1 MANRRCISCKVVLSP
16 RFQRM
21 KPAAKSLYMVLVALA
36 DDDGVVE
43 AHGALITAGARKTAL
58 TELMDNGYVAMLD
71 EGDCI
76 VWVVGWQTFNTVDVR
91 YGTASYYR
99 STLKRVFPDIKL
111 PDLKAFVGF
120 IPTSATR
127 INQKKTNEENASLG
141 QINRRHWTDVPVDDY
156 DPDELPFGRT

>member
-71 EGDCI
+71 DMDCI

-99 STLKRVFPDIKL
+99 STLKAHFPNIKL

-127 INQKKTNEENASLG
+127 INQKKANQLNTVSTQNNEK
-141 QINRRHWTDVPVDDY
+141 HWTDVSVDDY
-156 DPDELPFGRT
+156 NPDELPF

>member
-43 AHGALITAGARKTAL
+43 AHGALMVAGARKTAL
-58 TELMDNGYVAMLD
+58 TELIDNDYIAVLD
-71 EGDCI
+71 ERDYI
-76 VWVVGWQTFNTVDVR
+76 VWVVGWQNFNHLDER

-99 STLKRVFPDIKL
+99 STLKRVFPNVKL
-111 PDLKAFVGF
+111 QNLKGLDGSLLVGN
-120 IPTSATR
+120 TR
-127 INQKKTNEENASLG
+127 EREEKRREENTISS
-141 QINRRHWTDVPVDDY
+141 QNNRRHWADVYEDDY
-156 DPDELPFGRT
+156 DPDELPFKD